1 MSVDK
6 YFDEKESSD
15 TLYLVFDLIK
25 QLFNE
30 GKISK
35 KLIYEILTLI
45 SNCYID
51 NFNAREFEC
60 FLHNP
65 ANSNKGQI
73 LFSSNNRFLI
83 KFLTFFFLIHIY
95 ICGPQKI
102 IVERLLEKEIIKIL
116 IHIYQNKSEEK
127 EILDFFRILTASL
140 SRLNTKKFF
149 INRIL
154 SEKEMNPEMNSQK
167 YLLADFFFDYLV
179 MKKRPNL
186 SISELYNRLT
196 ELETKTVISSDKS
209 SKINYS
215 ERAKSINQGNL
226 FFLKDQIVKLLKT
239 QGKTSEEIDNILKD
253 MNDNQEKL
261 IAFLYRLKVKK

>member
-1 MSVDK
+1 
-6 YFDEKESSD
+6 
-15 TLYLVFDLIK
+15 
-25 QLFNE
+25 
-30 GKISK
+30 
-35 KLIYEILTLI
+35 
-45 SNCYID
+45 
-51 NFNAREFEC
+51 
-60 FLHNP
+60 
-65 ANSNKGQI
+65 
-73 LFSSNNRFLI
+73 
-83 KFLTFFFLIHIY
+83 
-95 ICGPQKI
+95 
-102 IVERLLEKEIIKIL
+102 
-116 IHIYQNKSEEK
+116 
-127 EILDFFRILTASL
+127 
-140 SRLNTKKFF
+140 
-149 INRIL
+149 
-154 SEKEMNPEMNSQK
+154 MNPEMNSQK